1 MITADID
8 IFLGLDVGKTDHWAC
23 AVTKDGT
30 KIWNKTL
37 PNDEAKLVSVYQN
50 LSAKGTVLVVV
61 DQPATIGAL
70 AVAVAQHLGIPV
82 AYLPGLSMRRIA
94 DMYPGTAKT
103 DEKDAFI
110 IADAAR
116 TMTHTL
122 RSIQVSDEDE
132 ATLGMLTGFDLDLA
146 RQITQTSN
154 RTRGLF
160 TQIHP
165 PLERILG
172 PWLEHDAVLEALAAW
187 PTPAQLK
194 HAGKVRIDAKL
205 KKYSARRHTAWA
217 STIID
222 ALEEQSVIVVG
233 TEAAGLAIPHLARQL
248 VSLHAQ
254 HVDVATHLETMVE
267 AHTLYPVLT
276 SMPGVAVRTAA
287 IIIAETS
294 GKTFTSAA
302 ALSSYTGL
310 APTTRQSGTS
320 IKSKRVS
327 HSGNKRLKRALFL
340 SAFASIRFDPTSRN
354 YYDRKRAQG
363 KRHNQALIALAHR
376 RLTVLFAMLRDGSLY
391 DVPELKIA

>member
-1 MITADID
+1 
-8 IFLGLDVGKTDHWAC
+8 
-23 AVTKDGT
+23 
-30 KIWNKTL
+30 
-37 PNDEAKLVSVYQN
+37 
-50 LSAKGTVLVVV
+50 
-61 DQPATIGAL
+61 
-70 AVAVAQHLGIPV
+70 
-82 AYLPGLSMRRIA
+82 
-94 DMYPGTAKT
+94 
-103 DEKDAFI
+103 
-110 IADAAR
+110 
-116 TMTHTL
+116 
-122 RSIQVSDEDE
+122 
-132 ATLGMLTGFDLDLA
+132 
-146 RQITQTSN
+146 
-154 RTRGLF
+154 
-160 TQIHP
+160 
-165 PLERILG
+165 
-172 PWLEHDAVLEALAAW
+172 
-187 PTPAQLK
+187 
-194 HAGKVRIDAKL
+194 
-205 KKYSARRHTAWA
+205 
-217 STIID
+217 
-222 ALEEQSVIVVG
+222 
-233 TEAAGLAIPHLARQL
+233 AIPHLARQL

-302 ALSSYTGL
+302 ALSSYAGL